1 MAKGR
6 WDGEGMA
13 QGMAQGWR
21 RDKRNGG
28 GLAQDK
34 EMIAKGGVGMVK
46 GGGGGMAQAQRRV
59 LWGDPV
65 AWSACHQQYT
75 HINYHMHLYP

>member
-1 MAKGR
+1 MEFMSKSKTGAGTAEEQRRVAKGR

-21 RDKRNGG
+21 RDKRNGE

-34 EMIAKGGVGMVK
+34 EMTAKGGAGMVK
-46 GGGGGMAQAQRRV
+46 GGGGGMAQA
-59 LWGDPV
+59 
-65 AWSACHQQYT
+65 
-75 HINYHMHLYP
+75 